1 MKKIALVMLGCLL
14 IGGFSALAQPTAAD
28 QKWLG
33 VVQKMVEAG
42 KNKISTPSPT
52 RVELAKKWAGEKG
65 LTVTVSKIEAGY
77 QLELSKNI
85 AKN

>member
-14 IGGFSALAQPTAAD
+14 ISGASALAKPTAAD
-28 QKWLG
+28 QKWLE

-42 KNKISTPSPT
+42 KNKVSTPSQE
-52 RVELAKKWAGEKG
+52 RVELVKKWAGEKG

-77 QLELSKNI
+77 QVELSKNI

>member
-14 IGGFSALAQPTAAD
+14 VGVSSVVAQPTAAD

-33 VVQKMVEAG
+33 AVQKMVESG
-42 KNKISTPSPT
+42 KNKVSTPSQE
-52 RVELAKKWAGEKG
+52 RVELVKKWAGEKG
-65 LTVTVSKIEAGY
+65 FTVTVSKIEAGY

>member
-14 IGGFSALAQPTAAD
+14 VAGSTALAKPVAAD
-28 QKWLG
+28 QKWLEA
-33 VVQKMVEAG
+33 VQKMVEQG
-42 KNKISTPSPT
+42 KNRISTPSQE
-52 RVELAKKWAGEKG
+52 RVELLKKWAGEKG
-65 LTVTVSKIEAGY
+65 ITVTVSKIEAGY